1 MVGGLTL
8 SRLLTLH
15 TTPVVHLYL
24 DRVQTWLRRD
34 RRRVR
39 DEERERKKRQAVA
52 AE

>member
-1 MVGGLTL
+1 
-8 SRLLTLH
+8 LL
-15 TTPVVHLYL
+15 TPVVHLYL

-39 DEERERKKRQAVA
+39 DEERERKRKERQAAA